1 MALETEM
8 DMLDRS
14 SSIKSSYG
22 NLERAGQIGD
32 RGTLYRRYEAE
43 EAKNKKKTQQPSNAE
58 GAVQENALRQED
70 FPGGFY

>member
-8 DMLDRS
+8 NMLDRS
-14 SSIKSSYG
+14 SQMSSSYQS
-22 NLERAGQIGD
+22 LEKAGKIGD

-43 EAKNKKKTQQPSNAE
+43 EAKNKKKNQQSSTAE
-58 GAVQENALRQED
+58 GMVREDALRQED